1 MCLVLDVSKCTWTH
15 VSSVVLL
22 LLSVVLGTA
31 WDYLSCLPFIWI
43 QQKRKTQVLNLKF
56 SLLWSPQATSYVEL
70 LKYISLCKEHGSV
83 RFLNLK
89 NMWQSHCVIWWTNYA
104 SDLIIHFKLRLVI
117 LMIKNNRYQKI
128 LIKILTDV
136 NLDCLFQSF

>member
-1 MCLVLDVSKCTWTH
+1 MFSPLFRHIQNIWPLSNSYMCLVLDVSKCTWTH

-70 LKYISLCKEHGSV
+70 LRYISLCKEHGSV
-83 RFLNLK
+83 RFLNSKKHVTITLCHLV
-89 NMWQSHCVIWWTNYA
+89 NE
-104 SDLIIHFKLRLVI
+104 LRFWS
-117 LMIKNNRYQKI
+117 YH
-128 LIKILTDV
+128 T
-136 NLDCLFQSF
+136 FQT

>member
-1 MCLVLDVSKCTWTH
+1 MIFSPLFRHIQNIWPLSNSYMCLVLDVSKCTWTH

-70 LKYISLCKEHGSV
+70 LNNISLCKEHGSV

-89 NMWQSHCVIWWTNYA
+89 TCDNHIVSFGERITL
-104 SDLIIHFKLRLVI
+104 LILSYIS
-117 LMIKNNRYQKI
+117 
-128 LIKILTDV
+128 
-136 NLDCLFQSF
+136 NLLATY

>member
-70 LKYISLCKEHGSV
+70 LNNISLCKEHGSV

-104 SDLIIHFKLRLVI
+104 SNLIIHLLKLRLVI
-117 LMIKNNRYQKI
+117 LMKNCNPYQWNCFKGSDRY
-128 LIKILTDV
+128 V
-136 NLDCLFQSF
+136 F

>member
-83 RFLNLK
+83 RFLSLK

>member
-56 SLLWSPQATSYVEL
+56 SLLWSPQATSYVES

-83 RFLNLK
+83 RFLNSK

-117 LMIKNNRYQKI
+117 LMIKNNRYQKN

-136 NLDCLFQSF
+136 NLDCLIQSF